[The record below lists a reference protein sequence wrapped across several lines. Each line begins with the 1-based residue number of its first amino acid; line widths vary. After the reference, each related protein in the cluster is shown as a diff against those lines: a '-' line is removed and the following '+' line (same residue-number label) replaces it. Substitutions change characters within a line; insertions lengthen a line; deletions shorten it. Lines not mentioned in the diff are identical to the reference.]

1 MPAQPHRPIP
11 CPEGLPPLWVV
22 ARYDGST
29 RQLLL
34 AFKERGAVG
43 VAAALAPALAQA
55 VLRAAG
61 GQPAARLLLVPA
73 PSAPG
78 AVRARGD
85 DVVFLLASRTARLL
99 RAAGLGCRAVAA
111 LSQRRHVADSAGLS
125 AAARAANLHGALAV
139 RPGRAGVLGGS
150 CVVVVDDLVTT
161 GATLV
166 EASRAVQSVGAR
178 VLGAAAVAATQRW
191 DRDCH

>member
-1 MPAQPHRPIP
+1 MPAQRHRPTP
-11 CPEGLPPLWVV
+11 CPVGLPPLWVA

-55 VLRAAG
+55 VRCAVG
-61 GQPAARLLLVPA
+61 GEPVARLLLVPA
-73 PSAPG
+73 PSARG

-99 RAAGLGCRAVAA
+99 RSAGLGCRAVAA